1 MKKYKSF
8 FSNTCVNKWPAKNSL
23 SAKWISQNLFK
34 FNELKIK
41 QILN

>member
-8 FSNTCVNKWPAKNSL
+8 FSNTCVNKRPAKNSL
-23 SAKWISQNLFK
+23 SVNWISQNLFK